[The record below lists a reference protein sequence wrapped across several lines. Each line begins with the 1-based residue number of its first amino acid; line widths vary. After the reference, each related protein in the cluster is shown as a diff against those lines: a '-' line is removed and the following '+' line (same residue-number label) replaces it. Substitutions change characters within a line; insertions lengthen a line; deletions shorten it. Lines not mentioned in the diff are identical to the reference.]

1 MSSLKKALA
10 MLDVFSAATPVWT
23 SEDLIKY
30 IGTSPATGYRYLKTL
45 FDAGLLAKVANGSYI
60 IGPRVLE
67 LDRIARTADPIYSIG
82 TPVIKELTLRT
93 GLSSLLSVLYSDSVM
108 CVQQE
113 ATTAGAVPEGL
124 FNRGQ
129 RRPLISGA
137 SAKIILAYL
146 PPHQLR
152 SVFTKQKKAIALA
165 GLGTNWESFKA
176 ATKSIRDAGYCIT
189 EGEYRQNITGMAAP
203 IFNNDREV
211 LGSIALAATSAPG
224 ASDEMRKLSGLL
236 VESAQKISS
245 NIANSCSA
253 MVLPA
258 RSLR

>member
-10 MLDVFSAATPVWT
+10 MLDLFSATTPVWT

-67 LDRIARTADPIYSIG
+67 LDRIARDSDPVYSVG
-82 TPVIKELTLRT
+82 TPVIKELSRKT

-113 ATTAGAVPEGL
+113 ATLEGVVPVGL

-137 SAKIILAYL
+137 SAKIILAFL

-152 SVFTKQKKAIALA
+152 SVYTKQKKAIALA
-165 GLGTNWESFKA
+165 GLGTNWDAFKA
-176 ATKSIRDAGYCIT
+176 ATKSIRDAGFCIT

-203 IFNNDREV
+203 IFNKDREV
-211 LGSIALAATSAPG
+211 LGSIALAATTVPG
-224 ASDEMRKLSGLL
+224 ASDKMLELSALL
-236 VESAQKISS
+236 VESAHKVSS
-245 NIANSCSA
+245 NIANSGNSR
-253 MVLPA
+253 VLPA